1 MSDHL
6 ETNEQAFII
15 DDVDDAIERVKQG
28 GYAFLM
34 ESQSVE
40 YQVGQDCRL
49 EQVGELM
56 NTVSYGIGLKHGR
69 VYNKLV
75 HQAPYSP
82 SYQALNTGR

>member
-1 MSDHL
+1 MSDNL
-6 ETNEQAFII
+6 EKNEETFLI
-15 DDVDDAIERVKQG
+15 DTDDAIERVKQG

-56 NTVSYGIGLKHGR
+56 NTVSYGIGLKQGT
-69 VYNKLV
+69 V
-75 HQAPYSP
+75 
-82 SYQALNTGR
+82 